1 MPLIFNKLKY
11 SKMQAGS
18 GPSKHKKA
26 KLTEAKKVVTE
37 AKIDLV

>member
-1 MPLIFNKLKY
+1 
-11 SKMQAGS
+11 MQAGS